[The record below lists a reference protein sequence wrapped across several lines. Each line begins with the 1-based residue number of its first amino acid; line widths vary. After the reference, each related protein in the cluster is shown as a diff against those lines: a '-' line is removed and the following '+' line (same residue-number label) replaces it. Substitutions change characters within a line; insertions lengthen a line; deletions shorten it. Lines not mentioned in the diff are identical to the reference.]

1 LAVSKKGEI
10 MTQKIELLDS
20 SVFKERFDKA
30 DLLLSFAHRFLTN
43 KKNVSIFLNI
53 SIQTVNNHIANG
65 RFEEGVHYN
74 IEDNSIVFIPQAI
87 LDFKLNP
94 PKKANKKPSYQPS
107 DEALRFIS

>member
-1 LAVSKKGEI
+1 MVE
-10 MTQKIELLDS
+10 KIELLDS
-20 SVFKERFDKA
+20 SIFKERFDRA

-53 SIQTVNNHIANG
+53 SLQTINNYIKNG

-74 IEDNSIVFIPQAI
+74 TEDNSIVFIPQAI

-94 PKKANKKPSYQPS
+94 PKKVNKNPSYQPS
-107 DEALRFIS
+107 SEALRFIS